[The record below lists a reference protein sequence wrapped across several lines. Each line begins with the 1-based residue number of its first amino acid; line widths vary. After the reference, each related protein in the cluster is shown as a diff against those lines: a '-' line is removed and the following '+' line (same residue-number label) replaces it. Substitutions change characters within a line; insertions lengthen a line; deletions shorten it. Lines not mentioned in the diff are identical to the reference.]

1 MPTIVSAA
9 VEGDTD
15 EAVVQQLIRHI
26 GAEPGRVY
34 GRKGKPDLRARVEGY
49 NHAARRAPWLIL
61 VDLDQDAPCAPPLCR
76 DWVPHPA
83 PHLCFRVAVRAMEAW
98 LMADADALASYL
110 SVAKTRVPADPEAEA
125 DPKRTLVNL
134 ARRSRRTALVKDM
147 VPREGSGRSEG
158 PAYASRIVE
167 FASLHWRP
175 DVAAERSDSL
185 RRAIACL
192 RRLAGA

>member
-1 MPTIVSAA
+1 MPTIVSVA

-15 EAVVQQLIRHI
+15 EAVVQRLIRHI
-26 GAEPGRVY
+26 GAEPGPVY
-34 GRKGKPDLRARVEGY
+34 GRNGKPDLRARVEGY
-49 NHAARRAPWLIL
+49 NHAARRGPWLIL
-61 VDLDQDAPCAPPLCR
+61 VDLDQDAPCAPLLCR
-76 DWVPHPA
+76 DWVVHPA

-110 SVAKTRVPADPEAEA
+110 SVPRTRVPTDPEAEIT
-125 DPKRTLVNL
+125 PKRTLVNL
-134 ARRSRRTALVKDM
+134 ARRSRRPAVVKDM

-167 FASLHWRP
+167 FASHHWRP
-175 DVAAERSDSL
+175 DVAAERADSL

-192 RRLAGA
+192 RRLAAA